1 MKKLLGILVLGLL
14 WCNVGFAE
22 KISIICKETKG
33 PLFYKEWNETYQVS
47 VDINNDVKPGF
58 LKIDTL
64 SSWFDLDYVPIIF
77 IDDTKIIAEGD
88 FMFNYVSR
96 TIRFIEKPIDLL
108 LDDHTNIDPEKIKE
122 GDGTLRKYTI
132 EIDRLR
138 GTLNFKMHK
147 AHWIDMPAEVS
158 LNEYQGWNEARKCQ
172 KNKKLF

>member
-1 MKKLLGILVLGLL
+1 M
-14 WCNVGFAE
+14 
-22 KISIICKETKG
+22 
-33 PLFYKEWNETYQVS
+33 
-47 VDINNDVKPGF
+47 
-58 LKIDTL
+58 
-64 SSWFDLDYVPIIF
+64 
-77 IDDTKIIAEGD
+77 
-88 FMFNYVSR
+88 
-96 TIRFIEKPIDLL
+96 

-172 KNKKLF
+172 KNKKLFWWKKFSLINDKI